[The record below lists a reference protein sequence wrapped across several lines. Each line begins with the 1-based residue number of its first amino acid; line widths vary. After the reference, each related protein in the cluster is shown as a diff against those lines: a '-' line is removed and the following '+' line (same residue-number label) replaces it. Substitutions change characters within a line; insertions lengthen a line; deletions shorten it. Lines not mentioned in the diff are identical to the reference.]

1 MSDLRPENLK
11 YRPAL
16 PEDAE
21 ECLVVRGKTRQNP
34 ASEDWLRS
42 IGITS
47 ESWARGIRSGALPG
61 HVCTVEEKIV
71 GFCFGARETGEIEV
85 VALLPDFENL
95 GIGKKLLDKT
105 SQKLAKLGHT
115 RLFLGCSPDPASRS
129 HGFYRHLGWRSTGSY
144 DKYGDEILEIFIAGD
159 E

>member
-1 MSDLRPENLK
+1 MPDLRPENLK

-16 PEDAE
+16 PEDAQ
-21 ECLVVRGKTRQNP
+21 ECLVVRGRTRQNA

-47 ESWARGIRSGALPG
+47 ESWARSIRSGALPG
-61 HVCTVEEKIV
+61 HVCTVDEKIV

-95 GIGKKLLDKT
+95 GIGKKLLAKT